1 MKFLHAL
8 FGTIRRMFSL
18 PPPDQL
24 DEIREMR
31 PFFLLVIAV
40 LLFLYGYAVS
50 FSPQL
55 RRPLPLIVFTGL
67 MLLHITL
74 YLFCVR
80 FVVNRGILYLV
91 LQSILAFG
99 LILLAGEFTLVWG
112 LYPPLVGLA
121 VGILSNWRQKAV
133 AVTVYV
139 GLGSFSH
146 FLIAGWGAFFEWAVM
161 TVFITLFVVVYVV
174 LYLRQV
180 EARGRVQVLLQELG
194 TAHRQLAEYATQV
207 EDLTLVAE
215 RQRMARELHDTLTQG
230 VAGLI
235 LQLEAVNA
243 HLADG
248 RSGRAQEIV
257 QQALSRARDTLA
269 GARRAIGDLREESPT
284 PHGLVTAVREEVNRF
299 TTATGISCTLDL
311 SLPAVLPD
319 TLSEH
324 ALRIVAEG
332 LTNVARHAQANQVWA
347 RLAGVDDDWL
357 EIEVRDDGVGFD
369 PAAMANRAGHY
380 GLLGMRER
388 ARLAGGTLEIR
399 SAPGEGTLLLLC
411 LPLRNQRERNG

>member
-1 MKFLHAL
+1 M
-8 FGTIRRMFSL
+8 I
-18 PPPDQL
+18 
-24 DEIREMR
+24 
-31 PFFLLVIAV
+31 
-40 LLFLYGYAVS
+40 
-50 FSPQL
+50 
-55 RRPLPLIVFTGL
+55 
-67 MLLHITL
+67 
-74 YLFCVR
+74 YL
-80 FVVNRGILYLV
+80 
-91 LQSILAFG
+91 
-99 LILLAGEFTLVWG
+99 
-112 LYPPLVGLA
+112 
-121 VGILSNWRQKAV
+121 
-133 AVTVYV
+133 

-146 FLIAGWGAFFEWAVM
+146 FLIAGWGAFSEWVLM
-161 TVFITLFVVVYVV
+161 TGSITLFVVVYVV

-180 EARGRVQVLLQELG
+180 EARERVQVLLQELE

-243 HLADG
+243 HLVDG

-284 PHGLVTAVREEVNRF
+284 PREFSAAARKEINRF
-299 TTATGISCTLDL
+299 TTATGIPCTLDL
-311 SLPAVLPD
+311 SLPTVLPD
-319 TLSEH
+319 MLSEH
-324 ALRIVAEG
+324 ALRIVTEG

-347 RLAGVDDDWL
+347 RLAGVYDDWL

-369 PAAMANRAGHY
+369 PVVMANRAGHY

-388 ARLAGGTLEIR
+388 ARLAGGTLDIK
-399 SAPGEGTLLLLC
+399 SAPGEGTKLLLR
-411 LPLRNQRERNG
+411 LPLRNQRERNA